1 MPSLRCIYLCQD
13 LLATNIESVDPTP
26 AKWTSNVLMK
36 PDIENRA
43 DIDLLM
49 TEFYSTAMV
58 DNAIGYIFTD
68 VAKLDLD
75 HHLPI
80 IGDFWETML
89 FQAGSYSRHG
99 RNPMMVHAELNEK
112 TPLKPLHFA
121 RWLEI
126 FTETIDRL
134 FAGERADFLKFRAA
148 MIADRMRDFIGAQAA
163 ERRTSVGGVA

>member
-1 MPSLRCIYLCQD
+1 
-13 LLATNIESVDPTP
+13 
-26 AKWTSNVLMK
+26 MK

-58 DNAIGYIFTD
+58 DSAIGYIFTD

-75 HHLPI
+75 YHLPI

-126 FTETIDRL
+126 FTGTIDRL
-134 FAGERADFLKFRAA
+134 FEGERSQFLKFRAE
-148 MIADRMRDFIGAQAA
+148 MIANRMLDFIGGQATKS
-163 ERRTSVGGVA
+163 RSNVGVVA